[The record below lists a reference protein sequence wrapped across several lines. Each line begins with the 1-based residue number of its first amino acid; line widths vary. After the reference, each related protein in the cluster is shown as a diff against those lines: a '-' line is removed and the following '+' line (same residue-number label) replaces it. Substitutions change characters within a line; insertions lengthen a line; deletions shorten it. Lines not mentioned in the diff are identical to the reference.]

1 MNSSLTELKYI
12 FEKNLKWKINQKA
25 KTTSDEFKLLI
36 NNFKFYD
43 SKETG
48 EINKDQ
54 WIKAILKIGLIGF
67 SDEKLINLFDLYI
80 YNQSK
85 NDNKKYDNLKYKQFT
100 YNLLY
105 NSLDKPIICKKNN
118 YLNINKSRNLNRNN
132 NFSYSCDYKN
142 KIKNEEENKK
152 NKNNIYNYKI
162 NVKISNEQYINKSK
176 DEDKNDDNNNN
187 NEIRNNIFTN
197 NYNHNRNTKNKN
209 INNNDILNLKYFI
222 KNIMDIFR
230 AKINIDNG
238 VTFYKLLQ
246 NLKLYTSYEDDK
258 DLLSISKLNLILK
271 ESNLNFTPKEL
282 QNLFCIID
290 FNDTGY
296 ISINKFLKVIKGN
309 LNDYRKKL
317 LINIFNRQIDIHKN
331 GIISIY
337 YFKRLYNAKKHPDII
352 NNKMNETEAMTQFIY
367 TFDIFCKV
375 YKIIRDINCSQ
386 FIQYYEGISPSIPD
400 DFYFK
405 EMIYRVWTRSNDFDE
420 TYFPKINYQN
430 INFNLEKKMNKS
442 ISSPLMSINNNKINT
457 LGNNNNNFNNNNQL
471 NALNNN
477 YFKYNNNTLNNIHK
491 NSNDNKICLRKVNL
505 TPINHYPINNSL
517 TLNDIQNNNMYNYK
531 STQNNNNSHTLTD
544 INLNK
549 SANINSY
556 PYTDIMN
563 NNNNYYSYNYNKTN
577 GNINEQEK
585 DKYNYSQIILNN
597 LRNILIKRGIKSIFY
612 LQRMLTNC
620 DPGQT
625 GVVSLSHLNN
635 IFRVYNFNIYYYD
648 IKLLF
653 QLFDIKKID
662 AIPYDNL
669 IKAIVGKMN
678 EKRKN
683 LIIKLYESFNKDLY
697 GYLNIKEIKNRYN
710 CYKHPSVIIGNK
722 THEEVYG
729 DFLECIE
736 IYREYIRNINKGY
749 NDLFSLNEFLE
760 FFEEISMY
768 FIDDNDF
775 ENLIY
780 SCWDLK

>member
-1 MNSSLTELKYI
+1 MNSSIIDLQYI
-12 FEKNLKWKINQKA
+12 FERNLKWKINQKA
-25 KTTSDEFKLLI
+25 KTSADEFKLLI

-85 NDNKKYDNLKYKQFT
+85 NDNKKYDNLNYKQFT

-105 NSLDKPIICKKNN
+105 NSSDKPIAFKRNN
-118 YLNINKSRNLNRNN
+118 YLNINKNQNQNINKSQ
-132 NFSYSCDYKN
+132 NFSYSCDFKN
-142 KIKNEEENKK
+142 KMKNNEENSE

-162 NVKISNEQYINKSK
+162 KVNISNEQYINKLN
-176 DEDKNDDNNNN
+176 DDDKNSDVNNNYIRNNTLENNFNQKSKIKIKNLSQNNNN
-187 NEIRNNIFTN
+187 
-197 NYNHNRNTKNKN
+197 
-209 INNNDILNLKYFI
+209 ILNLKYFI
-222 KNIMDIFR
+222 KNIMEIFR
-230 AKINIDNG
+230 AKINKDNG

-246 NLKLYTSYEDDK
+246 NLKFYTSNEDNK

-309 LNDYRKKL
+309 LNDFRKKL
-317 LINIFNRQIDIHKN
+317 LSNIFNTQIDIHKN

-337 YFKRLYNAKKHPDII
+337 YFKRLYNAKNHPDII
-352 NNKMNETEAMTQFIY
+352 NNRMNESEAMTQFTY
-367 TFDIFCKV
+367 TFDIFCKL
-375 YKIIRDINCSQ
+375 YKILRDLNREQ

-405 EMIYRVWTRSNDFDE
+405 EIINRVWTRSNDFNE
-420 TYFPKINYQN
+420 TYFPKINNQN
-430 INFNLEKKMNKS
+430 INFNLEKKINKS
-442 ISSPLMSINNNKINT
+442 ISTPLMSINKSKINT
-457 LGNNNNNFNNNNQL
+457 LGNINNIYNYKNNQL
-471 NALNNN
+471 NILNNN
-477 YFKYNNNTLNNIHK
+477 YLNYKNDTLKNIDNNLNN
-491 NSNDNKICLRKVNL
+491 NKICLRKANL
-505 TPINHYPINNSL
+505 TPINHNPSL

-531 STQNNNNSHTLTD
+531 SLVKKNNINSDNNKLNNF
-544 INLNK
+544 NLNK
-549 SANINSY
+549 SVNIYSY
-556 PYTDIMN
+556 PYNETIIN
-563 NNNNYYSYNYNKTN
+563 KNYCKTN
-577 GNINEQEK
+577 GNINQQEK
-585 DKYNYSQIILNN
+585 DKYNYSQIVLNT
-597 LRNILIKRGIKSIFY
+597 LRNILIKRGVKSIFY

-625 GVVSLSHLNN
+625 GVVSLSQLNN
-635 IFRVYNFNIYYYD
+635 IFRAYNFNIYLYD

-653 QLFDIKKID
+653 QLFDIKKMD
-662 AIPYDNL
+662 VIPYDNL
-669 IKAIVGKMN
+669 IKAIVGQMN

-683 LIIKLYESFNKDLY
+683 LILKVYESFNKDLY
-697 GYLNIKEIKNRYN
+697 GYINIKEIKKRYN

-749 NDLFSLNEFLE
+749 NDLFSLNEFLD
-760 FFEEISMY
+760 FFEELSMY
-768 FIDDNDF
+768 IIHDNDF
-775 ENLIY
+775 ENLICN
-780 SCWDLK
+780 CWDLN